1 MLAPREATSDP
12 EIHRRALATSCRLR
26 DIFMSPR
33 YPGAMPNRTTF
44 RLDEEILS
52 EAKAAAAR
60 QHRSLNSVM
69 EEALRR
75 WLAVAQE
82 LATRPPVE
90 LTTSGTPGGGP
101 HLTPADIKDILEQQ
115 DIEHFLEVTAD
126 DARGH
131 ERPDLRP
138 SA

>member
-1 MLAPREATSDP
+1 
-12 EIHRRALATSCRLR
+12 
-26 DIFMSPR
+26 MSPG
-33 YPGAMPNRTTF
+33 YPETMPSRTTF
-44 RLDEEILS
+44 RLDEELLA
-52 EAKAAAAR
+52 EAKAQAAR

-101 HLTPADIKDILEQQ
+101 HLTPEDIKEILEQQ
-115 DIEHFLEVTAD
+115 DIEHFLEVSAD

-131 ERPDLRP
+131 ERDGLRP

>member
-1 MLAPREATSDP
+1 
-12 EIHRRALATSCRLR
+12 
-26 DIFMSPR
+26 MSSR
-33 YPGAMPNRTTF
+33 YRGAMTSRTTF

-52 EAKAAAAR
+52 EAKAVAAR

-82 LATRPPVE
+82 LQNRPPVD
-90 LTTSGTPGGGP
+90 LPTWGTPGDGHP
-101 HLTPADIKDILEQQ
+101 SWEDIKEILAQE

-131 ERPDLRP
+131 ERDDLRP
-138 SA
+138 PA

>member
-1 MLAPREATSDP
+1 
-12 EIHRRALATSCRLR
+12 
-26 DIFMSPR
+26 MSPG
-33 YPGAMPNRTTF
+33 YPEVMPSRTTF
-44 RLDEEILS
+44 RLDEELLA
-52 EAKAAAAR
+52 EAKAQAAR
-60 QHRSLNSVM
+60 QRRSLNSVM

-101 HLTPADIKDILEQQ
+101 HLTPEDIKEILEQQ
-115 DIEHFLEVTAD
+115 DIEHFLEVSAD

-131 ERPDLRP
+131 ERDGLRP